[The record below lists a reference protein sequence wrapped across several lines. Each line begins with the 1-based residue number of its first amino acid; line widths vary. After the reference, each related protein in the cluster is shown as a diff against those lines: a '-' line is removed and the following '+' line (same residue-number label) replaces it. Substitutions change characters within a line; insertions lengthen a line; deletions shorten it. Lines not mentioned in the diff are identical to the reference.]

1 MNECDALRSA
11 SHINVHKIHVKLT
24 FIWSDLGARCESSS
38 SSISPTHIP
47 RHWPRA
53 QSWVAA
59 ILFLP
64 CFTLYYWVA
73 SSLYLFLTQI
83 ITVPTEPTL
92 IFLLWEQGSSFI
104 PTKNTA
110 ASRIKCRHCGNPG
123 LAVSTWLNKKWRELR
138 RWSTSCCRADF
149 DLLLY
154 CQVRMF
160 LNCTTLHLK
169 HKMTFHWIT
178 KNFIWMIL

>member
-1 MNECDALRSA
+1 MNHLPARSPPL
-11 SHINVHKIHVKLT
+11 IVLV
-24 FIWSDLGARCESSS
+24 SDPE
-38 SSISPTHIP
+38 
-47 RHWPRA
+47 PRA
-53 QSWVAA
+53 ESQPS
-59 ILFLP
+59 
-64 CFTLYYWVA
+64 CFSPA
-73 SSLYLFLTQI
+73 SLCTTDWPVVSTFSSPSHTDNYSS
-83 ITVPTEPTL
+83 EPTL

-169 HKMTFHWIT
+169 HKMTFHRIT
-178 KNFIWMIL
+178 KKIIWMIL

>member
-1 MNECDALRSA
+1 MNLKNIFNFMNECDALRSA

-83 ITVPTEPTL
+83 ITVPSLHWSFCCENRVRHLAKLKIRRVQGYNVVIVVTL
-92 IFLLWEQGSSFI
+92 ARRSLPDWIRSGE
-104 PTKNTA
+104 N
-110 ASRIKCRHCGNPG
+110 RGND
-123 LAVSTWLNKKWRELR
+123 R
-138 RWSTSCCRADF
+138 
-149 DLLLY
+149 
-154 CQVRMF
+154 QVVVE
-160 LNCTTLHLK
+160 
-169 HKMTFHWIT
+169 
-178 KNFIWMIL
+178 